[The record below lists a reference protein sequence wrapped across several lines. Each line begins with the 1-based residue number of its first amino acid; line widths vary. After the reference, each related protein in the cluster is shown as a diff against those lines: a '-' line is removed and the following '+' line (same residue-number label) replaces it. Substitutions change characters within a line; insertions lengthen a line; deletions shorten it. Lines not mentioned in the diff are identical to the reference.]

1 MKAEGSIS
9 MPRGGWSV
17 QGVPAKLPPPYTL
30 CAPDPVR
37 ALASDGGLPP
47 MRNPSPLTSASVVGG
62 LPVPQGGLDTDNRQP
77 LG

>member
-1 MKAEGSIS
+1 
-9 MPRGGWSV
+9 
-17 QGVPAKLPPPYTL
+17 
-30 CAPDPVR
+30 
-37 ALASDGGLPP
+37 